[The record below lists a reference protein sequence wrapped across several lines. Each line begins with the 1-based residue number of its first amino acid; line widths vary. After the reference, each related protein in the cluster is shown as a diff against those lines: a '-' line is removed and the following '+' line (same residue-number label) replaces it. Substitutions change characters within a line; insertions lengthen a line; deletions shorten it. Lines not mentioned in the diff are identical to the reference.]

1 MRNASKFRI
10 SLLTGL
16 IAASGFLM
24 AASPMVSASEEPVV
38 QGPVELPRGLQ
49 ASDVESIAAIIRKRF
64 DSISCE
70 RVKFELYD
78 LLRPKVDGYPTS
90 GLPYIV
96 SAYNKHA
103 VESYNAL
110 TDLGLL
116 TRSEMTVNG
125 DGSQGN
131 SELSSKIYIYAQTP
145 LGKKSEA
152 PDAPGYSCVC
162 KTELVSIDSI
172 THKPPAF
179 GQDLYEV
186 SYTIRRTN
194 IAPWALDKRVQGA
207 WRDVDLLINGS
218 MHRREAFLKGSNGW
232 IPGSPTLFAPHR

>member
-1 MRNASKFRI
+1 
-10 SLLTGL
+10 
-16 IAASGFLM
+16 
-24 AASPMVSASEEPVV
+24 
-38 QGPVELPRGLQ
+38 
-49 ASDVESIAAIIRKRF
+49 
-64 DSISCE
+64 
-70 RVKFELYD
+70 
-78 LLRPKVDGYPTS
+78 
-90 GLPYIV
+90 
-96 SAYNKHA
+96 
-103 VESYNAL
+103 
-110 TDLGLL
+110 
-116 TRSEMTVNG
+116 MTVNG